1 VGVGERVA
9 ARVFGEVADVYD
21 RVRLPFPGELF
32 DDVLD
37 YSGAALGGRR
47 ALEVGA
53 GTGRATVAFAARG
66 VPVVAVEPDPAM
78 AGVLRGR
85 AGRFPGV
92 EVVRRSFEE
101 FRPAE
106 RFGLLF
112 SAEAWHWTVP
122 ESRWSLARQALAEG
136 AAFAVFW
143 HTERIGEPALR
154 ASMLDTLRRHDPSV
168 VIHDEPPTAQQVWTH
183 WPGDELSGQ
192 PGFGSLTSRHY
203 RSSRAMPKADF
214 LDLTRTRSQFRML
227 PPPAR
232 RALLADLTTL
242 FGDRVPLV
250 VDTTLLLARRITA
263 SAHDTAA
270 AAP

>member
-1 VGVGERVA
+1 VEERVA
-9 ARVFGEVADVYD
+9 GRVFGEVADIYD
-21 RVRLPFPGELF
+21 RVRLPYPDELV
-32 DDVLD
+32 DDVLR
-37 YSGAALGGRR
+37 YSEITAGGRR

-92 EVVRRSFEE
+92 EVVRRTFEE

-112 SAEAWHWTVP
+112 SAEAWHWTAP
-122 ESRWSLARQALAEG
+122 ASRWSLAGRALAEG
-136 AAFAVFW
+136 ATFAVFW
-143 HTERIGEPALR
+143 HTERIGDPALR
-154 ASMLDTLRRHDPSV
+154 ASTLDTLRRHDPSV
-168 VIHDEPPTAQQVWTH
+168 VIHDEPLTAEQVWNR
-183 WPGDELSGQ
+183 WPGDELSGR

-203 RSSRAMPKADF
+203 RSPQAMPKADF
-214 LDLTRTRSQFRML
+214 LNLTRTRSQFRML
-227 PPPAR
+227 PPPTR
-232 RALLADLTTL
+232 RALLADLTAL
-242 FGDRVPLV
+242 LGDEVPLV